1 MRTSTGQLLIVP
13 EAQLQDEK
21 WQNQSLL
28 RPKPQE
34 RISLL
39 SGTAFSQVSPT
50 LPSTQTC
57 RRTVIWL
64 EMTGDARAIGP
75 PPQAVHPT
83 GSSPAR
89 SAPGVPHQGRPHG
102 SSVTWQDG
110 REQPGRVE
118 PRGPSPTCRR
128 VLLSPTP
135 DHQQTG
141 FPQHGLVPGCTASP
155 PVGGAPNPRAARL
168 KADTPPCPG
177 EEGARL
183 KMGAPHLSCSSRRD
197 SGRMPRRTRAAAGLV
212 GRESDGLSLR
222 PLALTMRS

>member
-13 EAQLQDEK
+13 EAQLQDKK

-118 PRGPSPTCRR
+118 PRGPHPLVVESFCPRHLIISR
-128 VLLSPTP
+128 LVSLSM
-135 DHQQTG
+135 
-141 FPQHGLVPGCTASP
+141 ASCP
-155 PVGGAPNPRAARL
+155 AAQPVRL
-168 KADTPPCPG
+168 
-177 EEGARL
+177 
-183 KMGAPHLSCSSRRD
+183 
-197 SGRMPRRTRAAAGLV
+197 
-212 GRESDGLSLR
+212 
-222 PLALTMRS
+222 